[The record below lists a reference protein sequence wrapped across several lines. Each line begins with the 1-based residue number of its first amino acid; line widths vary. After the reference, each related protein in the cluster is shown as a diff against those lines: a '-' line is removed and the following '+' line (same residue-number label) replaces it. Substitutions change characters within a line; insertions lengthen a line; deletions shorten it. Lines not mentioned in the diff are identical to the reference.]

1 MLNKV
6 QIIGNVG
13 QVEIRQSN
21 GKKVASFSIA
31 TNENYKDKNGNK
43 VTKVNW
49 FRVAAFSDHYVEL
62 IEKYVKKGDRLFIE
76 GSIQNSSYEKD
87 GVTHYN
93 TDIHLTGFNSQLIL
107 LTPKPKE
114 DGDKMPEELP
124 PEPAGDKEAEPWPG
138 ANDGIPF

>member
-62 IEKYVKKGDRLFIE
+62 IEKYVKKVIDCLLKDPFK
-76 GSIQNSSYEKD
+76 IQ
-87 GVTHYN
+87 VTKK
-93 TDIHLTGFNSQLIL
+93 T
-107 LTPKPKE
+107 
-114 DGDKMPEELP
+114 
-124 PEPAGDKEAEPWPG
+124 A
-138 ANDGIPF
+138 